1 MKTLTTHVAAALTL
15 AMMAGCGTQGSLA
28 PVGNQ
33 AAPAMGASGYT
44 HLKGAFKRIH
54 KAIFTSMDADANGW
68 LDEYE
73 VSKHMSLKDFQKADT
88 ASGWGSAGRL
98 SRTEFVNW
106 STKKF
111 LWFKD
116 DEKAFADRFRKDLGK
131 AFNRLD
137 EDRDG
142 LLEKNETSLRDLA
155 RLRLTFEYDKLNV
168 EVPIKK
174 ISLETFT
181 AADKTGDSM
190 LSPAEFEDLYI
201 EMVIEAL
208 GGEGGTPAGL

>member
-1 MKTLTTHVAAALTL
+1 MKTLTTHVAAALIL
-15 AMMAGCGTQGSLA
+15 ATMAGCGTQGSLA
-28 PVGNQ
+28 PVGHQ

-88 ASGWGSAGRL
+88 ASGWGSGGRL

-116 DEKAFADRFRKDLGK
+116 DEQKFADRFRKDLGK
-131 AFNRLD
+131 AFSRLD

-168 EVPIKK
+168 KVPIKK

-208 GGEGGTPAGL
+208 GGEGGAPAGL